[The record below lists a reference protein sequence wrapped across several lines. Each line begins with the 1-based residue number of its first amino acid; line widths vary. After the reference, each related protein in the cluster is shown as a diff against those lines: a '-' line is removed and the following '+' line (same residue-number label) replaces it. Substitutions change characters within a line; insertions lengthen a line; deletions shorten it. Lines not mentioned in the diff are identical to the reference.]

1 MSKIRL
7 NKEEILKIQQN
18 RDPYLFIDE
27 ATEIIP
33 GQSAKSYYDLKNDNW
48 FFKVHWKN
56 DPNMPGMLQIEA
68 LVQTCALALF
78 TLPGNSGKV
87 AYLISANNIKLMK
100 KIIPNTRLI
109 IETQVLN
116 FKRGIADCSGKGFID
131 NKLVCKADFNLIL
144 PDELKKYNLK

>member
-33 GQSAKSYYDLKNDNW
+33 GQSAKSYYDLKDDNW

-56 DPNMPGMLQIEA
+56 DPNMPGMLQIEFSSN
-68 LVQTCALALF
+68 LRF
-78 TLPGNSGKV
+78 
-87 AYLISANNIKLMK
+87 YLLY
-100 KIIPNTRLI
+100 R
-109 IETQVLN
+109 
-116 FKRGIADCSGKGFID
+116 
-131 NKLVCKADFNLIL
+131 
-144 PDELKKYNLK
+144 